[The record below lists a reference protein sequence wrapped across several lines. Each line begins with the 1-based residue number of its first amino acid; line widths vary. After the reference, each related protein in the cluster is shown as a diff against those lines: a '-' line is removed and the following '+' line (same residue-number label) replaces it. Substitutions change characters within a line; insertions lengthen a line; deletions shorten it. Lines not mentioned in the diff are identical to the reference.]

1 MTITV
6 MDDNKGLGDKNMD
19 FLLGLD
25 MLKRHRACI
34 NLGKNSLDFSTGN
47 ISTPFLAEYQL
58 DESKGGTKGFD
69 PDAANKELDEAIEKS
84 IREENERKKG
94 ASGDGNDKGG
104 KGDGDKDEGT
114 SPMDESK

>member
-34 NLGKNSLDFSTGN
+34 NLAKNSLDFSTGN

-69 PDAANKELDEAIEKS
+69 PDAANKELEEAIAKS
-84 IREENERKKG
+84 IKDENDRKEGGGDKPKDG
-94 ASGDGNDKGG
+94 GDGGG
-104 KGDGDKDEGT
+104 EKGDGAA
-114 SPMDESK
+114 PMDEGK